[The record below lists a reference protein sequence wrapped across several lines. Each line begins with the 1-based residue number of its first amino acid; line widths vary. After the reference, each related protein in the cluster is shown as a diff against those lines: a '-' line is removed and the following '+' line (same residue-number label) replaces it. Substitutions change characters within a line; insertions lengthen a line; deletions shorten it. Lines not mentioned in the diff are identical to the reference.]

1 MRTVTPELAQKG
13 IFLGDYTKTRFTNLS
28 DMIDDDM
35 TSADEKKSTNYDI
48 AQKAGTLKDNL
59 IVGHSIKDRQFK
71 FGYKIVK
78 DNGKDYI
85 KIVANSDTKIT
96 VPVCYFISSKSALI
110 YDTSGESLLQGIKS
124 VGFSSRGSA
133 QLPELFEK
141 GHAFFLNS
149 PTIDIG
155 GKKYEIISAQ
165 VVDNSAISTLLKA
178 INKRSKRSYYVDG
191 PGSEFYCRC
200 KMFKNGEVSLK
211 RQFKYK
217 AETGQSLAE
226 WEDVIKAKKNEEEKK
241 NECKVGDVIAIDGV
255 ELTVT
260 KVHKNFS
267 IKDREPEAGYE
278 FIKLDVMVENKSD
291 RVISVSLYD
300 FHILQSDETIVEY
313 SGATFDIG
321 DDEWD
326 SGDLQP
332 NNKLSGSIVFEVL
345 KKDSNLKLIFKV
357 FNDGKKAVIKLGK

>member
-191 PGSEFYCRC
+191 PRSEFYIRC
-200 KMFKNGEVSLK
+200 KMFKNGNVSLK

-217 AETGQSLAE
+217 AEDGQSLAD
-226 WEDVIKAKKNEEEKK
+226 WEEVIQAKEKEKAKKKEEKNPETVAEVKKEEEPVVEENEDETVAEVKKEEEPVVEEKNDEEKK
-241 NECKVGDVIAIDGV
+241 GEGAPA
-255 ELTVT
+255 T
-260 KVHKNFS
+260 
-267 IKDREPEAGYE
+267 
-278 FIKLDVMVENKSD
+278 SD
-291 RVISVSLYD
+291 
-300 FHILQSDETIVEY
+300 
-313 SGATFDIG
+313 
-321 DDEWD
+321 
-326 SGDLQP
+326 
-332 NNKLSGSIVFEVL
+332 
-345 KKDSNLKLIFKV
+345 
-357 FNDGKKAVIKLGK
+357 NDGKPAPVVPKAVASNPAGGKNPVVEEKKKKEGTWQKFKKGFKETFHIN